1 MKGKILFLTGLGLGY
16 VLGTR
21 AGREKY
27 EELKNQAN
35 KVWNDPRVQKQ
46 VDAVEDF
53 VKEKSPQVADFVSD
67 NAKKVVDQV
76 SGKKPTGRSGGS
88 DGGSSTSTSTA
99 AGTGSTGSTG
109 TSGSGGPTTGSAR
122 TGSNPTSTS

>member
-1 MKGKILFLTGLGLGY
+1 VKGKILFVAGLGLGY

-27 EELKNQAN
+27 EELRTAAL

-53 VKEKSPQVADFVSD
+53 VKDKAPDVAEFVSD
-67 NAKKVVDQV
+67 NAKKVVAQV
-76 SGKKPTGRSGGS
+76 SGKKPPAK
-88 DGGSSTSTSTA
+88 SSTSSSSSGTKPSTA
-99 AGTGSTGSTG
+99 KSS
-109 TSGSGGPTTGSAR
+109 
-122 TGSNPTSTS
+122 

>member
-1 MKGKILFLTGLGLGY
+1 VKGKILFVAGLGLGY

-27 EELKNQAN
+27 EELRTAAL

-53 VKEKSPQVADFVSD
+53 VKDKAPDVADFVSD
-67 NAKKVVDQV
+67 NAKKVVAQV
-76 SGKKPTGRSGGS
+76 SGKKPASKPASGK
-88 DGGSSTSTSTA
+88 STK
-99 AGTGSTGSTG
+99 STG
-109 TSGSGGPTTGSAR
+109 TTR
-122 TGSNPTSTS
+122 TSSSS